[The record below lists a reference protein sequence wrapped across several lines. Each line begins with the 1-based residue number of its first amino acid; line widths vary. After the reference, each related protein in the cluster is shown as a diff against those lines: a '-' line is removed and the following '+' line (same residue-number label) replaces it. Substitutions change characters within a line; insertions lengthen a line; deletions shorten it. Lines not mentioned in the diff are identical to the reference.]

1 MRWCIP
7 QVVTY
12 EEAEALIMATPT
24 TTATHPT
31 VDILRQAVENVLGP
45 CCWSRPSYMK
55 VERNGTH
62 DWHVDTGGTLGS
74 DGHMPW
80 CAFGCSLL
88 LRAGPSVGSLE
99 YRDGTNI
106 ARPFDLAIHSSDVEH
121 RVSPYT
127 GERIV
132 WLAFLQGDLK
142 EAK

>member
-1 MRWCIP
+1 
-7 QVVTY
+7 
-12 EEAEALIMATPT
+12 
-24 TTATHPT
+24 
-31 VDILRQAVENVLGP
+31 
-45 CCWSRPSYMK
+45 
-55 VERNGTH
+55 
-62 DWHVDTGGTLGS
+62 
-74 DGHMPW
+74 MPW

-132 WLAFLQGDLK
+132 WLAFLQGRK
-142 EAK
+142 E